1 MSGRIEMHALHV
13 LRRLE
18 TRDFAGSVKPPN
30 HSSSVCWLHVYRK
43 LNLLFSSENS
53 THEQTK
59 RENTASG
66 TLWCTWSW
74 SMSQNGTAEGLS
86 HDQISFRRGSVSES
100 VLLDMVSK
108 KKKKV
113 CFGLHTS
120 LAERCSLSVCVCAL
134 NLAQGSYY
142 VCSPNT
148 QAAGWGQ
155 QQTCCTTCTLEVQQ
169 N

>member
-13 LRRLE
+13 LRRVE

-66 TLWCTWSW
+66 TL
-74 SMSQNGTAEGLS
+74 MYLKLV
-86 HDQISFRRGSVSES
+86 D
-100 VLLDMVSK
+100 VSK
-108 KKKKV
+108 WHRWGFITWPNSK
-113 CFGLHTS
+113 
-120 LAERCSLSVCVCAL
+120 
-134 NLAQGSYY
+134 Y
-142 VCSPNT
+142 V
-148 QAAGWGQ
+148 
-155 QQTCCTTCTLEVQQ
+155 LEGEV
-169 N
+169 